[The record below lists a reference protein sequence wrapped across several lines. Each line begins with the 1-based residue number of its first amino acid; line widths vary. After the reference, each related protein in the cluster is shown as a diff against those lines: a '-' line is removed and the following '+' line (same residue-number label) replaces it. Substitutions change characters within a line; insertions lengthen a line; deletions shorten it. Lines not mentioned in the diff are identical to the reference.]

1 MKEKKPTLFTRTQ
14 LATQENERIGNIT
27 IDKAIAKN
35 RELLHHHF
43 FSPLSETEDYL
54 ELLESIRYS
63 ISNPELQGRLE
74 EKWNTEANKHDD
86 EFTIL
91 LQHVKYACLYLE
103 LASAAEQ
110 NKARDRAWALNSYA
124 SLMIGEII
132 ERSAA
137 IQNLNEADRRSERN
151 SNNAQGRNK
160 SVLPVKEEA
169 ARLLEELRP
178 EAGWPY
184 KSTAVAALE
193 RHLVVFIESNN
204 ISGVQISNIENW
216 LTKWLRE
223 DELVNH
229 VWEKT
234 KRQQGNNKSE
244 QTG

>member
-1 MKEKKPTLFTRTQ
+1 MKKIKPPLFSPTQ
-14 LATQENERIGNIT
+14 FATHMNERIGNTT
-27 IDKAIAKN
+27 IDEAIAKN
-35 RELLHHHF
+35 HEILQHHF
-43 FSPLSETEDYL
+43 FEPLIEPDEHQK
-54 ELLESIRYS
+54 LLDSIRS
-63 ISNPELQGRLE
+63 CTSDPARQGQLE
-74 EKWNTEANKHDD
+74 ESWNTETNEDD
-86 EFTIL
+86 EEITMLF
-91 LQHVKYACLYLE
+91 QHVRYACLYLE
-103 LASAAEQ
+103 LAKTANQ
-110 NKARDRAWALNSYA
+110 IKASDRAWAFNSYA

-160 SVLPVKEEA
+160 SVLPIKEEV
-169 ARLLEELRP
+169 ARLLEDLRP

-184 KSTAVAALE
+184 KSTAVAMLE
-193 RHLVVFIESNN
+193 RPLSVFIESND

-244 QTG
+244 QTC

>member
-43 FSPLSETEDYL
+43 FSPLSETEDYP

-63 ISNPELQGRLE
+63 ISNAELQGRLE

-86 EFTIL
+86 VTIL

-110 NKARDRAWALNSYA
+110 NKARDRAWAFNSYA

-160 SVLPVKEEA
+160 SVLPVKEEV
-169 ARLLEELRP
+169 ARLLEDLRP

-184 KSTAVAALE
+184 KSTAVAMLE
-193 RHLVVFIESNN
+193 RPLSVFIEGND

-234 KRQQGNNKSE
+234 KRQGNNKSE

>member
-1 MKEKKPTLFTRTQ
+1 MKEKKTAFFTRTQ

-27 IDKAIAKN
+27 IDTAIARN
-35 RELLHHHF
+35 RGILDLHF
-43 FSPLSETEDYL
+43 FSPLTEPGAHL
-54 ELLESIRYS
+54 ELLESIRSS
-63 ISNPELQGRLE
+63 ISTPDLQGQLE
-74 EKWNTEANKHDD
+74 EDWDKADKHDD
-86 EFTIL
+86 PAAIL
-91 LQHVKYACLYLE
+91 FQHVKYACLYLE

-110 NKARDRAWALNSYA
+110 NKASDRAWAFNSYA

-132 ERSAA
+132 ERAAA
-137 IQNLNEADRRSERN
+137 IQNLNETDKCSARN

-184 KSTAVAALE
+184 KSTAVAVLE
-193 RHLVVFIESNN
+193 RPLGAFIESNE
-204 ISGVQISNIENW
+204 ISAIQVSNIEKW

-223 DELVNH
+223 DELVNS

-234 KRQQGNNKSE
+234 KRPLINNKLKN
-244 QTG
+244 TH